1 MRDYL
6 FLFFLNPEFNKLFFV
21 FRDQMVVRAPRKT
34 WIIKSSIFV
43 SLLHILAPNFQF
55 RDLRKIN
62 NYYESIEWHCWV
74 FVSCYLQS
82 CFFFFPFQAVFQ
94 TLLYHFFLCVKTR
107 QKNGTLRANY
117 VTRKLKWKFDILD
130 SWSVTFWSV
139 SRARNPLCVP
149 VRLYAGRKGFSCCE
163 CVGRVH
169 KRLNFAPL
177 CVRNMQCNLFVSG
190 NLQ

>member
-55 RDLRKIN
+55 RDLRKIS

-139 SRARNPLCVP
+139 SRARDPCASLFGCMRGEKVSVVANVW
-149 VRLYAGRKGFSCCE
+149 
-163 CVGRVH
+163 GRVH
-169 KRLNFAPL
+169 KRLNFAAL
-177 CVRNMQCNLFVSG
+177 CVRDKQCKTFCVR
-190 NLQ
+190 